1 VLCEMD
7 AVEMSEIDEKSVSFF
22 WRCFAFL
29 SSSRIVN
36 FEKNIDTILFLHIF
50 CNSAY

>member
-29 SSSRIVN
+29 SSSRSQVSIIPIVS
-36 FEKNIDTILFLHIF
+36 ISISI
-50 CNSAY
+50 